1 MAGRSTDISGA
12 YDARTVTAGASA
24 LANGTT
30 RALYVGTGGDVT
42 VTMAAG
48 TSVTFADVPAGTI
61 LPIQVTHV
69 TAVSGAADILAL
81 Y

>member
-1 MAGRSTDISGA
+1 MAGRSTDVSSA
-12 YDARTVTAGASA
+12 RDARTVTAGASA
-24 LANGTT
+24 LVNGTT
-30 RALYVGTGGDVT
+30 RALYVGTGGDIT

-48 TSVTFADVPAGTI
+48 TSVTFADVPSGVV